1 MYNVRAPVLWYTH
14 VIYDSMYSMQLFQNM
29 PSLKWIF
36 LNKYDLST
44 SDTNVSIPNSANEIL
59 IFAGNTNRSNVGQV
73 YGGKSYI
80 IPSTEHSSCIIK
92 DKELYSADSGSS
104 VAATGLY
111 CFWNNNVLTMRI
123 ETGTARARVYYR

>member
-1 MYNVRAPVLWYTH
+1 
-14 VIYDSMYSMQLFQNM
+14 M

-36 LNKYDLST
+36 LNTYDLST

-59 IFAGNTNRSNVGQV
+59 IFAGNPNPSNAGQIF
-73 YGGKSYI
+73 GGKSYI
-80 IPSTEHSSCIIK
+80 IPSTEHSMCIIK
-92 DKELYSADSGSS
+92 DKELYSANSGSG

>member
-1 MYNVRAPVLWYTH
+1 
-14 VIYDSMYSMQLFQNM
+14 M

-44 SDTNVSIPNSANEIL
+44 SGTNVSIPNSANEIL
-59 IFAGNTNRSNVGQV
+59 IFAGNPNPDNAGQV
-73 YGGKSYI
+73 FGGKSYI

-92 DKELYSADSGSS
+92 DKELYSANSGSG

-111 CFWNNNVLTMRI
+111 CFWNNNVLNMRI

>member
-1 MYNVRAPVLWYTH
+1 MG
-14 VIYDSMYSMQLFQNM
+14 
-29 PSLKWIF
+29 
-36 LNKYDLST
+36 KYDLST

-59 IFAGNTNRSNVGQV
+59 IFAGNLNRSNVGQV

-80 IPSTEHSSCIIK
+80 IPSTEHSMCIIK

-104 VAATGLY
+104 VAATDLY